1 MAKKLLAVILSVL
14 MLASAFSVSVS
25 AADEKSAFEAKV
37 ESALGILI
45 GNGEKVDVQV
55 DADLLSA
62 LKANGTGSRR
72 LAKSMSNYAVVAAED
87 VKDVDAVAQAIADGS
102 AYKIVALE
110 NGKKTVY
117 ISVDLVAN
125 PEIFNEDVFR
135 AAVVKLVDAQN
146 EVISEEDAENLDLLD
161 YNRFAGELY
170 LHMIIYRVVAPVKD
184 AQWLPLVADLY
195 NMSSVAD
202 MNIDESRI
210 PPFFIEIIGF
220 IIFELFGKLGI

>member
-14 MLASAFSVSVS
+14 MLVSVFAVSASA
-25 AADEKSAFEAKV
+25 ANGQSAFETKV
-37 ESALGILI
+37 ENVLGTLI
-45 GNGEKVDVQV
+45 GNGDKVDVEV
-55 DADLLSA
+55 PADLLSA
-62 LKANGTGSRR
+62 LKENGTGSRR
-72 LAKSMSNYAVVAAED
+72 LASSMSNYAVVAAED

-102 AYKIVALE
+102 AYNIKVLE
-110 NGKKTVY
+110 DGRQTVY

-135 AAVVKLVDAQN
+135 AAVVKLIDKQN
-146 EVISEEDAENLDLLD
+146 EVIPEDEIDNFELLD

-170 LHMIIYRVVAPVKD
+170 LHMLIYRFTSPVKD
-184 AQWLPLVADLY
+184 AEWLPFVADLY

-210 PPFFIEIIGF
+210 PPFFMEIIGF
-220 IIFELFGKLGI
+220 IIFEFFGKLGI